1 MITLPAVA
9 ILGTGSMGGAIL
21 GGLLN
26 PDVTVSGGIRVTNR
40 TERKAA
46 ALRRES
52 VTSYSTDTDPNA
64 NLAAVTGARVVIV
77 AVKPPMVPDLLREIG
92 PSLEPGAVLISV
104 AVGVTTAAMEALV
117 PEGVAV
123 IRAMPNTPSLVG
135 RGVTGLSEGSRVS
148 GEQLALAEELF
159 GTVGTVIVVPEAKL
173 DALSAISGSGPAY
186 VFYLVEQLTATAVEL
201 GFTPDEA
208 ARMVGGTFAGAAEL
222 LSASGTEPA
231 ELRRQVTSPG
241 GTTERAIAELES
253 ADLKGLFE
261 RAAAAAMARAAELAA
276 TTR

>member
-40 TERKAA
+40 TEAKAA
-46 ALRRES
+46 ALRRDS

-92 PSLEPGAVLISV
+92 PSLEPGSVLISV
-104 AVGVTTAAMEALV
+104 AVGVTTAAMEGLV
-117 PEGVAV
+117 PDEVAV

-148 GEQLALAEELF
+148 AEQLALAEQLF
-159 GTVGTVIVVPEAKL
+159 GTVGTVIVVPEEKL

-186 VFYLVEQLTATAVEL
+186 VFYLVEQLTATAIEL

-253 ADLKGLFE
+253 ADLKGLFD

-276 TTR
+276 STR

>member
-40 TERKAA
+40 SEAKAA
-46 ALRRES
+46 ALRRDS

-92 PSLEPGAVLISV
+92 PSLEPGSVLISV
-104 AVGVTTAAMEALV
+104 AVGVTTAAMEGLV
-117 PEGVAV
+117 PDEVAV

-148 GEQLALAEELF
+148 AEQLALAEQLF
-159 GTVGTVIVVPEAKL
+159 GTVGTVIVVPEEKL

-186 VFYLVEQLTATAVEL
+186 VFYLVEQLTATAIEL

-253 ADLKGLFE
+253 ADLKGLFD

-276 TTR
+276 STR

>member
-21 GGLLN
+21 GGLLS

-40 TERKAA
+40 SERKAA
-46 ALRRES
+46 ALRRDS

-117 PEGVAV
+117 PEEVAV

-148 GEQLALAEELF
+148 AEQLALAERLF
-159 GTVGTVIVVPEAKL
+159 GTVGTVIVVPEEKL

-253 ADLKGLFE
+253 ADLKGLFD
-261 RAAAAAMARAAELAA
+261 RATAAAMARAAELAA

>member
-1 MITLPAVA
+1 MISLPAVA

-40 TERKAA
+40 SEKKAA
-46 ALRRES
+46 ALRRDS
-52 VTSYSTDTDPNA
+52 VTSYSTDIDPNA
-64 NLAAVTGARVVIV
+64 NIAAVTGARVVIV
-77 AVKPPMVPDLLREIG
+77 AVKPPMVPDLLRQIG
-92 PSLEPGAVLISV
+92 PSLEPGSVLISV

-117 PEGVAV
+117 PEEVAV
-123 IRAMPNTPSLVG
+123 VRAMPNTPSLVG

-148 GEQLALAEELF
+148 GEQLALAEQLF
-159 GTVGTVIVVPEAKL
+159 GTVGTVIVVPEEKL

-222 LSASGTEPA
+222 LSASGTAPA

-241 GTTERAIAELES
+241 GTTQRAIAVLES
-253 ADLKGLFE
+253 ADLKGLFD

-276 TTR
+276 STR

>member
-26 PDVTVSGGIRVTNR
+26 PEVTVSGGIRVTNR

-46 ALRRES
+46 VLRRDS

-92 PSLEPGAVLISV
+92 PSLEPGSVLISV

-117 PEGVAV
+117 PDEVAV

-135 RGVTGLSEGSRVS
+135 RGVTGLSEGSRV
-148 GEQLALAEELF
+148 GPEQLALAEQLF
-159 GTVGTVIVVPEAKL
+159 ATVGTVIVVPEEKL

-186 VFYLVEQLTATAVEL
+186 VFYLVEQLTAAAVEL

-208 ARMVGGTFAGAAEL
+208 AQMVGGTFAGAAEL

-241 GTTERAIAELES
+241 GTTERAIAELEA
-253 ADLKGLFE
+253 ADLKGLFD

-276 TTR
+276 STR